1 MKKYLVDAPYWQGGI
16 AMGAVCRHYPEL
28 EVNKVQNDKK
38 RYFCDLD
45 AIGLA
50 TKRWRFTCTKGKI
63 YISNTE
69 QK

>member
-1 MKKYLVDAPYWQGGI
+1 
-16 AMGAVCRHYPEL
+16 MGAVCRHYPEL

-50 TKRWRFTCTKGKI
+50 TKRWRFSCPKGKI
-63 YISNTE
+63 YTYILNRIIYNNLSI
-69 QK
+69 QYI

>member
-1 MKKYLVDAPYWQGGI
+1 
-16 AMGAVCRHYPEL
+16 MGAVCRHYPEL

-50 TKRWRFTCTKGKI
+50 TNNRFAKRWRFSCTKGKI
-63 YISNTE
+63 CI
-69 QK
+69 